1 MKQVGVVSVDQ
12 KLWPILGWLTSG
24 LTESGVDLNAGDILI
39 EYHPH
44 SKKGTCILNPEEF
57 KESLNNFSEAT
68 EPLDAEPWRPF
79 RSRED
84 FEFADLVHD
93 ATLNQTQIKRFIKL
107 IKRCQDVPG
116 SFTLQSYSDLKDSLD
131 NASKLLTP
139 VTILPYVLN

>member
-1 MKQVGVVSVDQ
+1 M
-12 KLWPILGWLTSG
+12 
-24 LTESGVDLNAGDILI
+24 TESGVDLNAGDILI